1 MLLLDGLVE
10 QVRHLHRRRDGI
22 PNEKRASSSLPRMHR
37 SHQVTATAEA
47 GADES
52 MHGQESLCRPGS
64 FAPAQVSRAVPC
76 GLMGDFSARW
86 CAYRSVRWATDG
98 RTARGAALSLRS
110 VSVTTRPGGR
120 AWTRISRTSPS

>member
-1 MLLLDGLVE
+1 M
-10 QVRHLHRRRDGI
+10 
-22 PNEKRASSSLPRMHR
+22 MHR

-76 GLMGDFSARW
+76 GLMGDPTPGQGEPTWPRRRHQPCRA
-86 CAYRSVRWATDG
+86 AEEPRWARDRIPSDSYEEG
-98 RTARGAALSLRS
+98 QPCPAPSGHAR
-110 VSVTTRPGGR
+110 RPLQ
-120 AWTRISRTSPS
+120 SPSGRSPPPSIP